1 MKTKNYEKK
10 LLYIFQ
16 IYIFKIQK
24 IIFLNILKNNLYIM
38 LYIYNIIF
46 IQYFSYNIIIKRNLF
61 LNILG
66 DFSTRKSRI

>member
-46 IQYFSYNIIIKRNLF
+46 IQYFSYNIIIKK
-61 LNILG
+61 
-66 DFSTRKSRI
+66 KSLSECSRGF

>member
-46 IQYFSYNIIIKRNLF
+46 TIFF
-61 LNILG
+61 L
-66 DFSTRKSRI
+66 

>member
-46 IQYFSYNIIIKRNLF
+46 IQYFSYNIIIKKKISF
-61 LNILG
+61 
-66 DFSTRKSRI
+66 